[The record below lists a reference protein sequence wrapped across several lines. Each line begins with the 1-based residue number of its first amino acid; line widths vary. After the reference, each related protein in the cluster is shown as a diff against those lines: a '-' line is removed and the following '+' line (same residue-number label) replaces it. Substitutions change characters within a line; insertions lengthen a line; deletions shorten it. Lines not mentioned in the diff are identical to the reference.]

1 MENESLELQSFSSTK
16 SLSELVK
23 KSIGN
28 QSQIGALECSI
39 FGSEVAFTRALS
51 LYIMAA
57 CLLKALLEE
66 PCSV

>member
-1 MENESLELQSFSSTK
+1 MKALNFKVFSSTK

-66 PCSV
+66 PCSL